1 MCDHIFVPG
10 EGWNGYFTA
19 GWDSIFPSH
28 KRHSILL
35 ADGLEFT
42 WSILFQWR
50 IRWKSHGMS
59 EFLLND
65 ESLITQKCW
74 RVSLRKVNKTRNGFG
89 GVCFYFFIFRYKKDI
104 RSSLGGTRGDHIHAL
119 GGLDTRGGGGGV
131 RSVRVVGGGEKGS
144 RRLEEVGG
152 AVILGG
158 GIIIEGEQFFKGPNL
173 LHWARWGYLN
183 LGNVVAVD
191 AHAVKEA
198 VLLEE
203 DGFPLDKLVGGGLI
217 PRDLDTEIVH
227 TLGVHKLRGKKS
239 EVWGELVV
247 SHEAE
252 MEQVNGLWE
261 EFLKI
266 YRIKIG
272 ELGRLVRRQT
282 LDTSLTGNVKLNFFT
297 KMLTTLDM
305 RSSMRPF
312 LGSTPSPESMTTL
325 NGNINYR
332 KLEGPN
338 RISPNDVL
346 TLGVKELAVT
356 VLLVKVYL
364 LVQDIMLLGELGHL
378 LGKGFQS
385 GHDGGYLE
393 VCFVSNVRRW
403 QEGNH
408 QHRCVT
414 SDQYQARD
422 FPLAVMRHEVNR
434 TTFRIK
440 KKTQRRTFQVE
451 ERSRKEKESNHLFFV
466 LYLLN

>member
-50 IRWKSHGMS
+50 SRWTSHGMS

-74 RVSLRKVNKTRNGFG
+74 KLSLRKANKTRTGFG
-89 GVCFYFFIFRYKKDI
+89 GVCFYLFLFRYKKDI
-104 RSSLGGTRGDHIHAL
+104 RSSLGGTRGDHIHVL
-119 GGLDTRGGGGGV
+119 GGLDTREGGGGG
-131 RSVRVVGGGEKGS
+131 RSVRVGGGEKGS

-158 GIIIEGEQFFKGPNL
+158 CIVEEGEEFLKGPQL
-173 LHWARWGYLN
+173 SHWARWGDLN
-183 LGNVVAVD
+183 LGQVVAVD
-191 AHAVKEA
+191 AHALKEP

-203 DGFPLDKLVGGGLI
+203 DGFPLDKLVSGGLV
-217 PRDLDTEIVH
+217 PGDLDAEIVH
-227 TLGVHKLRGKKS
+227 PLGVHKLRGKKS
-239 EVWGELVV
+239 EVWTERVV
-247 SHEAE
+247 CHKAE
-252 MEQVNGLWE
+252 MEKVNGLWE
-261 EFLKI
+261 VVLKI

-282 LDTSLTGNVKLNFFT
+282 LDTSLTGSMKLNFFT
-297 KMLTTLDM
+297 SMLTTLDM

-312 LGSTPSPESMTTL
+312 LGSTPSPEIITTL
-325 NGNINYR
+325 NWDINYR
-332 KLEGPN
+332 RLEGHN
-338 RISPNDVL
+338 RILPNNFL
-346 TLGVKELAVT
+346 TLGVKELGVT
-356 VLLVKVYL
+356 VLLIGVDL
-364 LVQDIMLLGELGHL
+364 LVQDLMFPAELGHL
-378 LGKGFQS
+378 LGKGLQS
-385 GHDGGYLE
+385 RHVCGNLE
-393 VCFVSNVRRW
+393 VCFDSNVSRL

-408 QHRCVT
+408 RHRGVT

-422 FPLAVMRHEVNR
+422 FPLADMRHEVNM
-434 TTFRIK
+434 TTFRIM
-440 KKTQRRTFQVE
+440 KKTKRRKVSSG
-451 ERSRKEKESNHLFFV
+451 RKIKKEKESNHLFLFHI
-466 LYLLN
+466 LN